1 MQTCAILF
9 MLELDLYN
17 CQYHS
22 PAGRSV
28 EVSEHSMPIDTSK
41 GKQGLAFSFSLGV
54 GVEILHFEIRD

>member
-1 MQTCAILF
+1 